1 MATNAVP
8 SAAIESQTVAPDC
21 PSTTKSLRHAVG
33 IKIVEIDY
41 EDDPRYKRFLAS
53 QSQALIFHHSGWLNA
68 LAAESRTKCVV
79 LACENEA
86 GDIKGILPL
95 MYTRGLPFNIGDQQT
110 GRRLTSLPR
119 TPDAGPVSCNDDVS
133 AMLLRF
139 ALAKARAECI
149 RFQVKSTCNLPTE
162 SVEGIVQTNWRPT
175 YVLEIPERHE
185 HLQFGDARN
194 RHNLRWGVKK
204 AEKGGLR
211 IRTAD
216 SEAELRAWYRV
227 YLATMKRNIV
237 PPRSLRFFLAMWREL
252 ASQGLMQLQL
262 AEQVGDNQRRLVA
275 GSVFLKFGERIWYAF
290 TGVADRDLPLHPNDL
305 ILWNVIHSSCGTG
318 IRWMDLGEVPE
329 EHPEL
334 VRFKTKWGAQP
345 VPQYR
350 YYAAGAIPEGA
361 AATKLT
367 AHRGGLL
374 RLCWRHLPLGVTAQ
388 LGNLI
393 YSRL

>member
-1 MATNAVP
+1 MAQNLVP
-8 SAAIESQTVAPDC
+8 STAMDFQMSAPDC
-21 PSTTKSLRHAVG
+21 PSPTTSHQRAAG
-33 IKIVEIDY
+33 TRIIAIDHKN
-41 EDDPRYKRFLAS
+41 DPRYKRFLES
-53 QSQALIFHHSGWLNA
+53 QSQALIFHHPGWLNA
-68 LAAESRTKCVV
+68 LAAESKAKCLV
-79 LACENEA
+79 LACENAA
-86 GDIKGILPL
+86 GDLKGILPL
-95 MYTRGLPFNIGDQQT
+95 MYTRGLPFNIGSQQT

-119 TPDAGPVSCNDDVS
+119 TPEAGPVSSNDDAT

-139 ALAKARAECI
+139 ALATASAECVRLQI
-149 RFQVKSTCNLPTE
+149 KSTRNLLTD

-175 YVLEIPERHE
+175 FLLEIPERRE

-204 AEKGGLR
+204 AEKAGLR

-227 YLATMKRNIV
+227 YLATMRRNVV
-237 PPRSLRFFLAMWREL
+237 PPRSLRFFLAMWKEL
-252 ASQGLMQLQL
+252 ASQGFMQLQL

-305 ILWNVIHSSCGTG
+305 ILWNVIHEACGTG

-345 VPQYR
+345 VQQYR
-350 YYAAGAIPEGA
+350 FYPVGATQESITAANI
-361 AATKLT
+361 T
-367 AHRGGLL
+367 AHSVELL
-374 RLCWRHLPLGVTAQ
+374 RRCWRHLPLGTTAQ

>member
-1 MATNAVP
+1 MTTNSVP
-8 SAAIESQTVAPDC
+8 SATMDSQMSGPHG
-21 PSTTKSLRHAVG
+21 PWTTTSDQASAGTR
-33 IKIVEIDY
+33 IVEIDY

-53 QSQALIFHHSGWLNA
+53 QSHALIFHHPGWLNA

-79 LACENEA
+79 LACENAA
-86 GDIKGILPL
+86 GELLAILPL
-95 MYTRGLPFNIGDQQT
+95 MYTRGLPFNIGAQQT

-119 TPDAGPVSCNDDVS
+119 TPDAGLVSSDDDAT

-139 ALAKARAECI
+139 SLAKASAECVRLQI
-149 RFQVKSTCNLPTE
+149 KSTRNLPTE
-162 SVEGIVQTNWRPT
+162 KVEGIVYTDWRHT
-175 YVLEIPERHE
+175 YLVEIPERRE

-194 RHNLRWGVKK
+194 RHKLRWGVKK
-204 AEKGGLR
+204 AEKVGLR
-211 IRTAD
+211 VRPAA
-216 SEAELRAWYRV
+216 SEAELRAWYSL
-227 YLATMKRNIV
+227 YLATMRRNVV

-262 AEQVGDNQRRLVA
+262 AEQVDDNQQRLVA
-275 GSVFLKFGERIWYAF
+275 GSIFLKFGERMWYAF

-305 ILWNVIHSSCGTG
+305 ILWNAIHDACGTG
-318 IRWMDLGEVPE
+318 VRWMDLGEVPE

-345 VPQYR
+345 IQQYR
-350 YYAAGAIPEGA
+350 YYAVGA
-361 AATKLT
+361 AHETLAAAKVT
-367 AHRGGLL
+367 AHTVGLL
-374 RLCWRHLPLGVTAQ
+374 RRCWRQLPLGVTAQ